1 MDWTWNERG
10 LDPVWLQILP
20 EQLEEVNDCL
30 LRWEG
35 QRGTDCQ
42 GGISAPSLLSVRCLH
57 YLPKFAQIHVHGV
70 SNAFQPSHPLPPP
83 SPFVFNLPQHRHF
96 YTESALCIRWPKYW
110 SFRFSVSPSGE
121 YSELISFR
129 IDWFYLLVVQRTL
142 KSFLQHH
149 NLKTSILWGSAFF
162 MVQLSHLYMTTGK
175 TIALT
180 IQSFISLGLC

>member
-20 EQLEEVNDCL
+20 EQLEEVSDCL

-83 SPFVFNLPQHRHF
+83 SPSAFNLSRHQGPNNQLF
-96 YTESALCIRWPKYW
+96 TSGGPSIGASASAPVLPMSIQGGFPL
-110 SFRFSVSPSGE
+110 GLTG
-121 YSELISFR
+121 LISLHFKGLSR
-129 IDWFYLLVVQRTL
+129 VFSSTTIWKQQRL
-142 KSFLQHH
+142 YYYFFWNSF
-149 NLKTSILWGSAFF
+149 
-162 MVQLSHLYMTTGK
+162 
-175 TIALT
+175 
-180 IQSFISLGLC
+180 